1 MRFLALGVLL
11 ALMAF
16 FAAGEFALIRLRPSR
31 VHQLLEDGEPGARAV
46 ARLQQRLRRVLVATQ
61 LGAVL
66 ALLAVGWIGRG
77 IAAELGR
84 TLAGAPGASLQA
96 WVDVGVFLTLALLA
110 TVIGGLLPKAWVLHR
125 PEPSALQMAPLLES
139 LTRTLAPLLL
149 LIERLSGGLLRLL
162 GLPRNWDELVPV
174 LSAGELETLI
184 ESGGVTGLLPDERSI
199 LEGVFSLRDTLVR
212 EVMVPRS
219 GMVTLPLEVTFAGMM
234 EAVHA
239 SQHARF
245 PVIGTSLDDV
255 RGLLD
260 LRRLAGPI
268 PRGQLQSD
276 TPLAPYL
283 VEVAR
288 VQESASL
295 ADRLVRQRA
304 MASHPLDD
312 DGEHVTGCGDG
323 ARLHHHLPLCLS
335 RQIMQG
341 KDAVAGKAGEQPILD
356 HPHRAALVFLRRL
369 EDQTH
374 RAIEI
379 ACLGKVAGKAQ
390 QHGCMPVMAAG
401 MHLAGIF
408 RSIGKIGLLRDRQR
422 IHVGAQA
429 DGPARGAI
437 AEAGDDTG
445 LGDPRRHLE
454 AEAGAFLRHDAGGAF
469 LLEQHLGMRMEVMP
483 DGGEIGEMLLE
494 EVLDHRFCGTFFSM

>member
-1 MRFLALGVLL
+1 MRFLALAILL

-31 VHQLLEDGEPGARAV
+31 VQQLLDDGEPGARAV

-84 TLAGAPGASLQA
+84 VLAEQPGASLQP
-96 WVDVGVFLTLALLA
+96 WVDMGVFLALALLA
-110 TVIGGLLPKAWVLHR
+110 TLVGGLLPKAWVLHR
-125 PEPSALQMAPLLES
+125 PEASALQMAPLLES
-139 LTRTLAPLLL
+139 LTRTLSPLLL
-149 LIERLSGGLLRLL
+149 LIERLTGVLLRLL

-255 RGLLD
+255 RGLID
-260 LRRLAGPI
+260 LRRLAAPI
-268 PRGQLQSD
+268 ARGELRPDS
-276 TPLAPYL
+276 PLAPYL

-295 ADRLVRQRA
+295 AELLPLIRSGKPLLVVVDEHGGTEGLVTVADLTGEIVGEEDNPQEAADDLQPLLEGGWSVAGDLEIVELNRQLGLRLPEAEGHHTLAGFLLERLQHIPAPGEGLRWKGLRFDVLTMDGPRIERVRIA
-304 MASHPLDD
+304 PLQ
-312 DGEHVTGCGDG
+312 GDG
-323 ARLHHHLPLCLS
+323 A
-335 RQIMQG
+335 G
-341 KDAVAGKAGEQPILD
+341 D
-356 HPHRAALVFLRRL
+356 RR
-369 EDQTH
+369 
-374 RAIEI
+374 
-379 ACLGKVAGKAQ
+379 
-390 QHGCMPVMAAG
+390 
-401 MHLAGIF
+401 
-408 RSIGKIGLLRDRQR
+408 
-422 IHVGAQA
+422 
-429 DGPARGAI
+429 
-437 AEAGDDTG
+437 
-445 LGDPRRHLE
+445 
-454 AEAGAFLRHDAGGAF
+454 
-469 LLEQHLGMRMEVMP
+469 
-483 DGGEIGEMLLE
+483 
-494 EVLDHRFCGTFFSM
+494 

>member
-1 MRFLALGVLL
+1 
-11 ALMAF
+11 MAF

-31 VHQLLEDGEPGARAV
+31 VQQLLDDGEPGARAV

-84 TLAGAPGASLQA
+84 VLAEQPGASLQP
-96 WVDVGVFLTLALLA
+96 WVDMGVFLALALLA
-110 TVIGGLLPKAWVLHR
+110 TLIGGLLPKAWVLHR
-125 PEPSALQMAPLLES
+125 PEASALQMAPLLES
-139 LTRTLAPLLL
+139 LTRTLSPLLL
-149 LIERLSGGLLRLL
+149 LIERLTGVLLRLL

-255 RGLLD
+255 RGLID
-260 LRRLAGPI
+260 LRRLAAPI
-268 PRGQLQSD
+268 ARGELRPDS
-276 TPLAPYL
+276 PLAPYL
-283 VEVAR
+283 VDVAR

-295 ADRLVRQRA
+295 AELLPLIRSGRPLLVVVDEHGGTEGLVTVADLTGEIVGEEDDPQEAADDLQPLLEGGWSVAGDLEIVELNRQLGLRLPEAEGHHTLAGFLLERLQHIPAPGEGLRWKGLRFDVLTMDGPRIERVRIA
-304 MASHPLDD
+304 PLQ
-312 DGEHVTGCGDG
+312 GDG
-323 ARLHHHLPLCLS
+323 A
-335 RQIMQG
+335 G
-341 KDAVAGKAGEQPILD
+341 D
-356 HPHRAALVFLRRL
+356 RR
-369 EDQTH
+369 
-374 RAIEI
+374 
-379 ACLGKVAGKAQ
+379 
-390 QHGCMPVMAAG
+390 
-401 MHLAGIF
+401 
-408 RSIGKIGLLRDRQR
+408 
-422 IHVGAQA
+422 
-429 DGPARGAI
+429 
-437 AEAGDDTG
+437 
-445 LGDPRRHLE
+445 
-454 AEAGAFLRHDAGGAF
+454 
-469 LLEQHLGMRMEVMP
+469 
-483 DGGEIGEMLLE
+483 
-494 EVLDHRFCGTFFSM
+494 